1 MDTSGEVVLSGTV
14 ISGTEFE
21 PIEGYICIS
30 NGQIKEIGQG
40 IVDSDL
46 TGIIC
51 PRFFNAH
58 THIGD
63 SVIKDPPFMP
73 LSDLVGPGGLKHRVL
88 EATPR
93 AKLIEGMRRTLLEMI
108 ATGTCAFADFR
119 EGGFEGVE
127 LLLEALEGVPLI
139 SKILGRP
146 HGGSVDLHEACW
158 GLGISSTRDIQQEIL
173 LEAVRL
179 TRGRGKAVAVHAG
192 EASREDI
199 EEALLLDPDF
209 LVHLCNAS
217 EQDLEK
223 IAASGTPVVICPR
236 SNLVTG
242 VGLPSVKKFLDLG
255 IKIGVGTDN
264 AMLNSPDMFL
274 EMEIISKA
282 LLHDDRQVFKMC
294 TLNGARIMGIDNK
307 TGSID
312 VGKEGRV
319 MVIDD
324 RSNNL
329 WGSIDPLA
337 SIVRRARPSDIKA
350 IFPMLKPH
358 SRCTYVRECIDSN

>member
-1 MDTSGEVVLSGTV
+1 MSGRRGEVILSGTV
-14 ISGTEFE
+14 ISGEEFK
-21 PIEGYICIS
+21 PINGYICIS
-30 NGQIKEIGQG
+30 DGKIKEIDQG
-40 IVDSDL
+40 EVDSDHS
-46 TGIIC
+46 GIIC

-88 EATPR
+88 ESTPLAR
-93 AKLIEGMRRTLLEMI
+93 LIEGMRRTLMDME

-119 EGGFEGVE
+119 EGGIGGVD
-127 LLLEALEGVPLI
+127 LLLEALEGIPLI

-146 HGGSVDLHEACW
+146 YGGSAELHEACW
-158 GLGISSTRDIQQEIL
+158 GLGISSTRDIQRDAL
-173 LEAVRL
+173 LEAASLARE
-179 TRGRGKAVAVHAG
+179 RGKVVAVHAG
-192 EASREDI
+192 EAGQDDI
-199 EEALLLDPDF
+199 EEALRLEPDF
-209 LVHLCNAS
+209 LVHLCRATES
-217 EQDLEK
+217 DLEK
-223 IAASGTPVVICPR
+223 IAISGTSVAICPR

-242 VGLPSVKKFLDLG
+242 VGLPNVKKMLDLG
-255 IKIGVGTDN
+255 INLGVGTDN
-264 AMLNSPDMFL
+264 AMLNSADMFS

-294 TLNGARIMGIDNK
+294 TLNGARIMGIDNRA
-307 TGSID
+307 GSID

-324 RSNNL
+324 QSNNL

-350 IFPMLKPH
+350 VF
-358 SRCTYVRECIDSN
+358 

>member
-1 MDTSGEVVLSGTV
+1 MRGARKEIILSGTV

-21 PIEGYICIS
+21 PIEGYICIRDGIIEEL
-30 NGQIKEIGQG
+30 GQER
-40 IVDSDL
+40 VDCDL
-46 TGIIC
+46 SGIIC
-51 PRFFNAH
+51 PQFFNAH

-88 EATPR
+88 ESTPR
-93 AKLIEGMRRTLLEMI
+93 TRIVEGMRRTLLEMT

-119 EGGFEGVE
+119 EGGIDGVAP
-127 LLLEALEGVPLI
+127 LLEALEGLPLE

-146 HGGSVDLHEACW
+146 HKGSAELHEACW
-158 GLGISSTRDIQQEIL
+158 GLGISSTRDIQCDVLE
-173 LEAVRL
+173 EAVSLARK
-179 TRGRGKAVAVHAG
+179 RGKIVAVHAG
-192 EASREDI
+192 EASRDDI
-199 EEALLLDPDF
+199 AAAQKLEPDF
-209 LVHLCNAS
+209 LIHLCKAD
-217 EQDLEK
+217 EDDLEK
-223 IAASGTPVVICPR
+223 VAASGTPVVICPR

-242 VGLPSVKKFLDLG
+242 SGLPSVKKMVDLG
-255 IKIGVGTDN
+255 IDIAVGTDN
-264 AMLNSPDMFL
+264 VMLNSPDMFS
-274 EMEIISKA
+274 EMEMISKA

-294 TLNGARIMGIDNK
+294 TLNGARIMGIDNRA
-307 TGSID
+307 GSID

-350 IFPMLKPH
+350 VFPK
-358 SRCTYVRECIDSN
+358 